1 MSSSLI
7 GCTMTI
13 QDLYYYALNHS
24 LLDVEVDDVIRE
36 YIKEHLKD
44 IQIKPVDYF
53 TKVEYTTEDVLE
65 LFSS

>member
-7 GCTMTI
+7 GCIMTI
-13 QDLYYYALNHS
+13 QSLYHYALNHS
-24 LLDVEVDDVIRE
+24 LLNVEVDDVIRE
-36 YIKEHLKD
+36 YIKEHLKEL
-44 IQIKPVDYF
+44 QLKPVDYF